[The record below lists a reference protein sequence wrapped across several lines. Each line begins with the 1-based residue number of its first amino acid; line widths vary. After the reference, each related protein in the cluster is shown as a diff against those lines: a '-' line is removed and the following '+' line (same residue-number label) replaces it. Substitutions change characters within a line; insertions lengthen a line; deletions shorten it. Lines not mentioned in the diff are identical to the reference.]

1 MEASPHLRDPRIHV
15 HANGLGPSATK
26 CGTMLLLPQTK
37 LSKTK
42 KLGTHSSSRAAVLLV
57 KERHPNKMLTKDK
70 KGGNVAVAARVLDTC
85 RFSAS
90 FAAAAERDT
99 IYATYAI

>member
-1 MEASPHLRDPRIHV
+1 
-15 HANGLGPSATK
+15 
-26 CGTMLLLPQTK
+26 
-37 LSKTK
+37 
-42 KLGTHSSSRAAVLLV
+42 
-57 KERHPNKMLTKDK
+57 MLTKDQ

>member
-42 KLGTHSSSRAAVLLV
+42 KKLGTHSSSSSSS
-57 KERHPNKMLTKDK
+57 
-70 KGGNVAVAARVLDTC
+70 VAGKRKAPK
-85 RFSAS
+85 
-90 FAAAAERDT
+90 
-99 IYATYAI
+99 